1 MTSGEPL
8 TIWVTVLVV
17 SALAAGIPSQE
28 TS

>member
-1 MTSGEPL
+1 MTFGEPL

-17 SALAAGIPSQE
+17 SALAAGIPLEE